1 MHKVQGPG
9 EYCIILK
16 ATLIVAA
23 TELPS
28 DLSPRMAALFL
39 PIKAF
44 IDEGLK
50 KFKTKKNP
58 AWAGFSE

>member
-1 MHKVQGPG
+1 MKT
-9 EYCIILK
+9 
-16 ATLIVAA
+16 TLIVAA

-28 DLSPRMAALFL
+28 DFSPLKATLVF
-39 PIKAF
+39 PIKVF

-58 AWAGFSE
+58 AWA